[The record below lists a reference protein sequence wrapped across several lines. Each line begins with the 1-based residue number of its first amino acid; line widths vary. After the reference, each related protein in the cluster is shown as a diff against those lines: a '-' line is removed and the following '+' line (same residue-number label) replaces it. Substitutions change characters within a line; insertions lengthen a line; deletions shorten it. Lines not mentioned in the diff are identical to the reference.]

1 MVCKKKQYFCAIL
14 LVKCME
20 RRGSFIASY
29 YAQNVTDEDYQQINV
44 LVNAAKAFARTTHQC
59 VYIIDFFKQEFLYVS
74 ENLAYWCGLSSE
86 KIKDLSYNFYLDYI
100 PEQEL
105 HTLLEINKKGIEFL
119 YEISIEERLDYTL
132 SYDFHLINGRKQRLV
147 NHHLTPVMLTKDG
160 HIWLA
165 LCTFSMS
172 AKTIPGDAIIK
183 KPESDSYYEYSF
195 DKHKWLKREERILS
209 ETERDIL
216 VLSAQGHTMND
227 ISDILCKSIDT
238 IKANKKSLF
247 SKMGVRSIAEAVSYA
262 TNYKML

>member
-1 MVCKKKQYFCAIL
+1 MK
-14 LVKCME
+14 
-20 RRGSFIASY
+20 RNGNFIASY
-29 YAQNVTDEDYQQINV
+29 YAQNVTDEDYQQTNI
-44 LVNAAKAFARTTHQC
+44 LVNAAKAFARSTHKC
-59 VYIIDFFKQEFLYVS
+59 VYIIDFFRHNFLYVS
-74 ENLAYWCGLSSE
+74 ENITHWCGQSSE
-86 KIKDLSYNFYLDYI
+86 KIKDHSYSFYLDYI

-105 HTLLEINKKGIEFL
+105 QMLFEINEKGIEFFH
-119 YEISIEERLDYTL
+119 EISIEERLDYTL
-132 SYDFHLINGRKQRLV
+132 SYDFNLINGRKQRLV
-147 NHHLTPVMLTKDG
+147 NHHLTPMMLTKDG

-172 AKTIPGDAIIK
+172 AKTIPSDATIK

-195 DKHKWLKREERILS
+195 DKHNWLKREERTLS

-227 ISDILCKSIDT
+227 ISDILCRSIDT

-262 TNYKML
+262 TNNKML